1 MKIIEEPKLAAEVDR
16 KLPWLIDIFLYPI
29 STSGVIHI
37 VIFLA
42 APFVISLINRFILS
56 GLFLL
61 GGIIS
66 LLLYLLFVGYV
77 FFYLGYC
84 IFDSSK
90 GGLRAPDISIQHTP
104 DKGDLISQLL
114 RILGCLGVCFWPLA
128 VYYIFI
134 EQADVVFWLLFA
146 FGSFFFPM
154 ALLAGVLFDSFDA
167 LNPILIIR
175 SIHKTFLPYCAL
187 VLFFCV
193 LNALIIRIIA
203 NLPGPRNYIQV
214 LNYGFVIV
222 HYVCSKSFV
231 YQTVPPIY
239 LAMVAAHLLGR
250 FYWRYQEKLNWG
262 L

>member
-1 MKIIEEPKLAAEVDR
+1 MKVVEDAQLVIKR
-16 KLPWLIDIFLYPI
+16 KFPWFIDIFLYPI
-29 STSGVIHI
+29 SASGIIHI
-37 VIFLA
+37 VIFLV
-42 APFVISLINRFILS
+42 APFLIGLVSRFILS
-56 GLFLL
+56 GIFLL

-77 FFYLGYC
+77 FFYLAYC

-90 GGLRAPDISIQHTP
+90 GGWRAPDISIQHTP
-104 DKGDLISQLL
+104 DKGDIISQLL
-114 RILGCLGVCFWPLA
+114 RIFGCLAVCFWPLA
-128 VYYIFI
+128 VYHVFTERSDLI
-134 EQADVVFWLLFA
+134 FWLLFA

-175 SIHKTFLPYCAL
+175 SIYKTFLPYCML
-187 VLFFCV
+187 VLLFCV
-193 LNALIIRIIA
+193 LNMLIIRVIA
-203 NLPGPRNYIQV
+203 NLPRPKNYIQI

-222 HYVCSKSFV
+222 NYVCSRSFV
-231 YQTVPPIY
+231 YRTVAPIY

-250 FYWRYQEKLNWG
+250 FYWWNKDKLDWG